1 MQQQEHAQVHSQFS
15 VGEKYKQDSVFV
27 FNDTICLSF
36 QPKRKIFQSESAEKF
51 LRAEKGNTKW
61 DVDRGKLKIL
71 SGKNK
76 WRCYMAAHFSSPPR
90 PQWKQTLVLRD
101 SLRLPYSF
109 WREIWL
115 GGGDMYPLGFSVW
128 VCVVD
133 DSGSLLSHSVSVLV
147 DSTAELV

>member
-51 LRAEKGNTKW
+51 LRAEKGSTEW

-76 WRCYMAAHFSSPPR
+76 WRCYMAVHFSSPPR

-101 SLRLPYSF
+101 SLMLPYSF
-109 WREIWL
+109 WREIWWEGVTCTL
-115 GGGDMYPLGFSVW
+115 LASVCGSVW
-128 VCVVD
+128 LVIPAACCPTQ
-133 DSGSLLSHSVSVLV
+133 SLFLLLIS
-147 DSTAELV
+147 